1 MRIGSDDL
9 SAQVDVNSEGTLQS
23 LSSSNME
30 QNDYVSSEISDKA
43 RRIKEIEEYPRP
55 NAVVGVSVL

>member
-1 MRIGSDDL
+1 MRIGSDEP
-9 SAQVDVNSEGTLQS
+9 SAQVDLNSEDTLQS
-23 LSSSNME
+23 PSSSNME
-30 QNDYVSSEISDKA
+30 QKDNLSSEISEKA

>member
-1 MRIGSDDL
+1 MKIGSDEL
-9 SAQVDVNSEGTLQS
+9 SVQVDLNLEDTLQS
-23 LSSSNME
+23 RSSSNTE
-30 QNDYVSSEISDKA
+30 QKDNLSSEISDKA